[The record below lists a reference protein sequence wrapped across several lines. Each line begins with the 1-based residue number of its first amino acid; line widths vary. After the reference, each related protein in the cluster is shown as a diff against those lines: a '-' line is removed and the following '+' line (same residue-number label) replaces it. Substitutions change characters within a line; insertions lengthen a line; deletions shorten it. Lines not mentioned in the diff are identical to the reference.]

1 MKTKIL
7 NLLKGMNSD
16 SKSESYKCEKNL
28 CKILT
33 DVCNKLEYIEDMTK
47 WYMEDYPDIIDEID
61 IDNTYPGI
69 KKLPEIIY
77 CNCGTFEFKTSWLDI
92 DLKSYFEELK
102 EKSVTYNHNI
112 IENVEATLNKHK
124 EELEALKNL
133 TYEDLDSKSREE

>member
-7 NLLKGMNSD
+7 KLLKGMNSD
-16 SKSESYKCEKNL
+16 SKKESYACEKEL

-33 DVCNKLEYIEDMTK
+33 DICNKIEHV
-47 WYMEDYPDIIDEID
+47 EDITGANIRCYPDRIDEID

-69 KKLPEIIY
+69 KKLPEIIW
-77 CNCGTFEFKTSWLDI
+77 CNYSTFEFETSWLDI

-102 EKSVTYNHNI
+102 TKAIEYKQNTIERVEKS
-112 IENVEATLNKHK
+112 LNKHK

-133 TYEDLDSKSREE
+133 TYESFDLN